1 MNGTDA
7 RPPPLTAEQARIVRE
22 TYYAL
27 QPEIVD
33 VTRTFY
39 RHLFAAI
46 PEARDLFGDVDEQ
59 QFKLAAMLTLVVS
72 SLDRLEQVE
81 PIVESLGH
89 RHHGYGV
96 QPQHFKPFGECLLK
110 TLAQHTPQWSET
122 RQAAWQAAWEHM
134 SAVMQRGIARTG

>member
-39 RHLFAAI
+39 RHL
-46 PEARDLFGDVDEQ
+46 
-59 QFKLAAMLTLVVS
+59 VVS
-72 SLDRLEQVE
+72 SLERLEKVE